1 MVATLFQAILAMAL
15 TAAPWLLIGLIAAGL
30 IKALAPESVLRRW
43 VGGRGWLAVAR
54 AAVIGAPLPLC
65 SCGAIPTALTL
76 YRGGVGRGPAVSFL
90 ISTPGIGIDS
100 VAITYVLLGPFMVVG
115 RVLGA
120 LCTAFITGLLVATT
134 GQSPTLASK
143 EASTCSSGCD
153 SGICSGDSSA
163 PQVESVLARL
173 GKGIGYAFSDLLDDI
188 SRWIL
193 IGLVLSGLL
202 VTLAPPQVVADYGSG
217 PGAMLLMAVVG
228 IPLYICAAAAAP
240 IGAGMIMAGVSPGT
254 VLVFLLAGPITSTAT
269 LGLLRREMG
278 NAALAVYLL
287 GILTTT
293 IFWGLVVDGIV
304 SWAGIDIISQAGA
317 AQELLPQWLEWMA
330 LAVLVPLAIP
340 KVRRT
345 IGRMFRQPDEPV

>member
-1 MVATLFQAILAMAL
+1 MVSAIFQAILAMAL

-30 IKALAPESVLRRW
+30 IKALAPEAVLRRW
-43 VGGRGWLAVAR
+43 VGDRGWLAVAR

-90 ISTPGIGIDS
+90 ISTPGIGVDS
-100 VAITYVLLGPFMVVG
+100 VAITYSLLGPFMVVV

-120 LCTAFITGLLVATT
+120 VCTAFITGLLVAMT
-134 GQSPTLASK
+134 GQAPPSASK
-143 EASTCSSGCD
+143 DAPKCTSGC
-153 SGICSGDSSA
+153 GPGACQGDSSA
-163 PQVESVLARL
+163 KQVESLWSRL

-188 SRWIL
+188 SRWL
-193 IGLVLSGLL
+193 LLGLVLSGLL

-217 PGAMLLMAVVG
+217 LGAMLLMAAVG

-240 IGAGMIMAGVSPGT
+240 VGAGMIMAGVSPGT

-278 NAALAVYLL
+278 NAALALYFL
-287 GILTTT
+287 GILATT
-293 IFWGLVVDGIV
+293 IIWGLVVDGLV
-304 SWAGIDIISQAGA
+304 ARAGIDIISQAGA
-317 AQELLPQWLEWMA
+317 AQELLPPWLEWTA
-330 LAVLVPLAIP
+330 LVVLIPLAIP
-340 KVRRT
+340 KIRRI
-345 IGRMFRQPDEPV
+345 IGRMVR